1 MQTGLGEVAREL
13 VDIVKQLDT
22 TRPVTAGLA
31 SALMSNETGY
41 SDALDV
47 AGYNYQE
54 FRYAPDHQKYPKM
67 DLFMEVKTVWR
78 LKPGMLL
85 QIMIL

>member
-1 MQTGLGEVAREL
+1 MPTDWEKLHSEL
-13 VDIVKQLDT
+13 VAVIKELDK

-41 SDALDV
+41 ADALDV

-54 FRYAPDHQKYPKM
+54 FRYEPDHKKYPKRPLIRQRKR
-67 DLFMEVKTVWR
+67 DD
-78 LKPGMLL
+78 PGNVELCGR
-85 QIMIL
+85 